1 MNDFEIEFERYIT
14 NKWMLP
20 GKHYNLHGIYSFY
33 ENLWDGG
40 VSELDTPYGSVKK
53 VDYSTGYKDG
63 EEERIMVLQI
73 GDKFFKKFGSY
84 DSWDSA
90 NWEGRLIE
98 VKPVEKTVTVYEA
111 V

>member
-1 MNDFEIEFERYIT
+1 MNWTVSDFERYVT
-14 NKWMLP
+14 NKWMLA
-20 GKHYNLHGIYSFY
+20 GNES
-33 ENLWDGG
+33 LWDGS
-40 VSELDTPYGSVKK
+40 VSQLDTLYGMVRKI
-53 VDYSTGYKDG
+53 DCSTGYKDG
-63 EEERIMVLQI
+63 QEERIMILQI

-90 NWEGRLIE
+90 DWEGRLIQ